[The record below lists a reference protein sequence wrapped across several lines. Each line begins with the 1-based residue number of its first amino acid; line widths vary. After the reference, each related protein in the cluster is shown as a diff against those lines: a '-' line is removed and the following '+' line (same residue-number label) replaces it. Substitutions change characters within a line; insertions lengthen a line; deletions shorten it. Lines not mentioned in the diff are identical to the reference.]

1 MNMTTKKKKAKQ
13 NKKHMEKEL
22 ARSEGELASRGKQ
35 GEVLPLGQPRP
46 RGAAGQGH
54 LKSPDV
60 HLQFPH
66 NSLR

>member
-1 MNMTTKKKKAKQ
+1 MSMTTKKAKQ

-22 ARSEGELASRGKQ
+22 AWSEGELASRRKQ

-66 NSLR
+66 NCLR